1 MMESPLVAAQIALAA
16 VQNVL
21 FATAAGMLACS
32 VIGKRSGMVA
42 PAALRIPQAVVT
54 LALALAALAY
64 LWLQA
69 AVMSG
74 SPLAEAGPAVVAVL
88 TASHFGVAWSV
99 GFIGALLAVLSRLP
113 ERRGLSL
120 FAAGLVAWVAGKAA
134 ASHAAD
140 SGDFSV
146 REMIH
151 VVHLGATALW
161 AGSVI
166 VAAVLLRRFT
176 RASHGGAPEPSAA
189 FCAQLSHLATT
200 ALLVVLITG
209 VYNVMQDTAH
219 ASQPLFGMAWGRV
232 LAAKLT
238 CVVLAIA
245 LGGWNRMVV
254 LPALCARAEQHD
266 AAGYLALQRSFD
278 RWLTIEAFI
287 MLAVLTIA
295 GVLGH
300 TSPTGG

>member
-1 MMESPLVAAQIALAA
+1 MESPLVTAQIVLAV

-21 FATAAGMLACS
+21 FATAAGMLACGL
-32 VIGKRSGMVA
+32 IGKRSGMVA
-42 PAALRIPQAVVT
+42 PSALRMPQAVVT
-54 LALALAALAY
+54 IALALTALAY

-74 SPLAEAGPAVVAVL
+74 SPLSEAGPAVVAVL
-88 TASHFGVAWSV
+88 TESHFGIAWSV
-99 GFIGALLAVLSRLP
+99 GFIGALLAALSRLP
-113 ERRGLSL
+113 ERRGLPL
-120 FAAGLVAWVAGKAA
+120 FAAGLVAWAAGKAA

-146 REMIH
+146 RETIH

-176 RASHGGAPEPSAA
+176 RTSNGTAPEPGAA
-189 FCAQLSHLATT
+189 FCAQLSHLATA

-209 VYNVMQDTAH
+209 IYNVMQDTAQ
-219 ASQPLFGMAWGRV
+219 ASAPLLRMEWGRV
-232 LAAKLT
+232 LAVKLT
-238 CVVLAIA
+238 CVALAIA

-254 LPALCARAEQHD
+254 LPALSTRAQERD
-266 AAGYLALQRSFD
+266 ASGYLAIQRRFD
-278 RWLTIEAFI
+278 GWLTIEAI
-287 MLAVLTIA
+287 VMLAVLSIA
-295 GVLGH
+295 AVLGH